1 MPTTNKT
8 KEIATAMR
16 RAVFL
21 VTIFAIIMSLRDE
34 LIQWEIE
41 RKERRWE
48 GVRFELEV
56 MGCASGG
63 LCGAGRDFVGR

>member
-1 MPTTNKT
+1 
-8 KEIATAMR
+8 
-16 RAVFL
+16 
-21 VTIFAIIMSLRDE
+21 MSLRDE

-48 GVRFELEV
+48 GVRFDLEV
-56 MGCASGG
+56 MGCAIGG